1 MIDQNLVLS
10 NENGASN
17 WVEDHT
23 NVKPLQNHV
32 KIHHFI
38 LGNKLNLMISKL
50 RFQWNIIPSLKSV
63 YSKPRK
69 PQNEVYST
77 QGCSWMVLK
86 LSTEVASKYF
96 FLWYRMFWP
105 PMRTLPLGHPWIR
118 GFIPYLVAV
127 ETVNCFTRQS
137 AMESS
142 VVSSLPDHAFTPT
155 LASTGWNDQLW
166 NTLHHV
172 SHIVDCSPSALL
184 PSGEL
189 S

>member
-1 MIDQNLVLS
+1 MTSRRGPIEVRPSSVMVDQNLVLS

-77 QGCSWMVLK
+77 QGCSWMK
-86 LSTEVASKYF
+86 LRHSTELASKYSYGGNKRF
-96 FLWYRMFWP
+96 RP
-105 PMRTLPLGHPWIR
+105 
-118 GFIPYLVAV
+118 
-127 ETVNCFTRQS
+127 
-137 AMESS
+137 ESITAYCIG
-142 VVSSLPDHAFTPT
+142 LKLIDPT
-155 LASTGWNDQLW
+155 
-166 NTLHHV
+166 HE
-172 SHIVDCSPSALL
+172 
-184 PSGEL
+184 GEI
-189 S
+189 